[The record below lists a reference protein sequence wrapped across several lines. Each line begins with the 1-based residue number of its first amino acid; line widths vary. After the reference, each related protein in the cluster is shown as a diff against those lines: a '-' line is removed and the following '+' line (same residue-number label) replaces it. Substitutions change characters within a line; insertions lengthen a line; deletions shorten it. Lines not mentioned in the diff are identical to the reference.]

1 MRLSAS
7 GRCKL
12 PADVACR
19 FLACGLHPDFSATP
33 VENGTDSDT
42 ESSEPDSGSKRT
54 DVQLWSDLPRDFRR
68 KFGIAGGALPAVE
81 VLAFLVDSEQEARA
95 WCDLSKK

>member
-1 MRLSAS
+1 MHSLVCTVGLEITSRGSKSIL
-7 GRCKL
+7 
-12 PADVACR
+12 
-19 FLACGLHPDFSATP
+19 FLTFLLVLCCAMA
-33 VENGTDSDT
+33 TDSDT